1 MRVMTT
7 APRSIPA
14 DYPSV
19 TLSSLQAEL
28 AAYFSAIAVM
38 LDECYR
44 PGAGDAMLGN
54 AQEFRLGTPFFQKV
68 DVTKT
73 EIGRELPAWF
83 AYAYEGKTP
92 LGMSIKALEAV
103 DGPFPRLVDMLG
115 LLNLEDG
122 YFQDCL
128 DSANADVPIH
138 EAHLKDLVERVQAR
152 VELDRGR
159 SLSLRQMAVLANM
172 TERSVKNAITA
183 DGAQKL
189 TLNERGEVDAEKAA
203 QWLHSRRGYV
213 KPEEKKSDKA
223 AELPESLSAYELPH
237 FLGSRVYGLSQA
249 EPTRTPID
257 VAEEAG
263 LFVDR
268 LDEICRPPLSLKPT
282 EIPGLARA
290 LSLDE
295 LWLTRQVMFALF
307 PEQMALLAEQP
318 GDRRSP
324 GQAQSDSGSK
334 TDQQNQQC
342 IVVLDEAMLRHGY
355 LDIPATEKNLFPAE
369 CISASRASEAVAQ
382 QVEFAFG
389 AARVLSDI
397 RTKSTRTISPRKRFG
412 AWFNKELQAK
422 PGDRI
427 CIERTAERS
436 YALHFLAQ

>member
-1 MRVMTT
+1 MNTT
-7 APRSIPA
+7 ARPLPTE
-14 DYPSV
+14 YPSV
-19 TLSSLQAEL
+19 TLFSLQAEL

-38 LDECYR
+38 LNDCYR

-54 AQEFRLGTPFFQKV
+54 TQEFRLGTPYFQKV
-68 DVTKT
+68 DVTQT
-73 EIGRELPAWF
+73 EIGKELPAWF

-92 LGMSIKALEAV
+92 LGLSIKALDAV

-115 LLNLEDG
+115 LFNPDDG

-172 TERSVKNAITA
+172 NERSVKNAVTTG
-183 DGAQKL
+183 GAHKL
-189 TLNERGEVDAEKAA
+189 TLNENGEVDADQAA
-203 QWLHSRRGYV
+203 QWLQSRRGYI
-213 KPEEKKSDKA
+213 KPEKKKA
-223 AELPESLSAYELPH
+223 GKTAELPQSLSAYELPH
-237 FLGSRVYGLSQA
+237 FLGSRINALSNA
-249 EPTRTPID
+249 ETPRWLAD

-268 LDEICRPPLSLKPT
+268 LDEICHPPLSLKPT

-295 LWLTRQVMFALF
+295 QWLTRQVMFALF
-307 PEQMALLAEQP
+307 PEQMALLV
-318 GDRRSP
+318 
-324 GQAQSDSGSK
+324 AQSGDCSAPSRSHPAAA
-334 TDQQNQQC
+334 DNAEAQPAQY

-355 LDIPATEKNLFPAE
+355 LDIPATEKNLFPGD
-369 CISASRASEAVAQ
+369 CISASRASEDVAE

-389 AARVLSDI
+389 TARVRSDI
-397 RTKSTRTISPRKRFG
+397 RTKSTLTIAPRKRFG
-412 AWFNKELQAK
+412 AWFNKELKAK

-427 CIERTAERS
+427 RIERTAERS
-436 YALHFLAQ
+436 YVLHFLAQ